1 MIELLFAPG
10 LGLDLSLPDGS
21 VRGLVAYAH
30 GGSFEGG
37 SRRDRLAAHLPD
49 LFLPRGIAFA
59 SISYRLRGRPEFADT
74 NQPDVAA
81 TAMARSAEFYRE
93 IRPGLFGPYLYSAV
107 QDIQR
112 ALDCLRQSGAAD
124 SLDVAP
130 VVTMGF
136 SAGGLAA
143 MGVAYG
149 LDGLPTAPHSP
160 AGAVAISALPP
171 QPWRISRPCV
181 PGWVLTA
188 RGDAVFPR
196 AAAARAA
203 AALSDAAAPFAFSM
217 VPYGQH
223 NRPIRELTDG
233 RRACGTRWDALLLD
247 RVEAMLGG

>member
-1 MIELLFAPG
+1 MIELPFAPG
-10 LGLDLSLPDGS
+10 LGLDLSLPAGP

-59 SISYRLRGRPEFADT
+59 SISYRLRG
-74 NQPDVAA
+74 QPAFSDLDQADVAA
-81 TAMARSAEFYRE
+81 NAMHRAAEFYPELRS
-93 IRPGLFGPYLYSAV
+93 GLLGPYLYRAV
-107 QDIQR
+107 QDFQR
-112 ALDCLRQSGAAD
+112 ALDGLRQCSAAD
-124 SLDVAP
+124 ALELAP

-149 LDGLPTAPHSP
+149 LDGLPTAPHPP

-171 QPWRISRPCV
+171 QPWRISKPCV

-203 AALSDAAAPFAFSM
+203 AALSDAEAPVAFSM

-233 RRACGTRWDALLLD
+233 RQPCGTRWDTQLLE